1 MLKPV
6 TAALLATLCLALPAR
21 AEPNIPVRASFVP
34 AAPALAAW
42 VAQDRGFFA
51 QQGLNV
57 SLTPVQNVSLV
68 PGLLGNQIDIGMV
81 TTVDLIKAADGGL
94 NIAAIAGN
102 HMEVAGSTTNV
113 LVARKDS
120 GIRSIHDLA
129 GRIVGTPSVGA
140 ILHVALLHWMVKEG
154 MNPNSIQ
161 AVEIPFPLMA
171 DQMAA
176 GRIDVAVSAQPFAAR
191 MLAAGNISLGNQ
203 LLQVAD
209 PVSATLWIA
218 DRTWAASHR
227 AAVAKWTAA
236 LNQSRDF
243 IAHDPAAAREILVK
257 WTKLPPQVVQN
268 LPMPDFETKLSAA
281 DIDVWIKV
289 LGELHQLQGHPQAT
303 QLIATAP

>member
-1 MLKPV
+1 MLRPI
-6 TAALLATLCLALPAR
+6 TAALLATLCLAATAR
-21 AEPNIPVRASFVP
+21 AEPNIAVRASFVP

-42 VAQDRGFFA
+42 VAQDRGFFT
-51 QQGLNV
+51 QQGLDV

-81 TTVDLIKAADGGL
+81 TTVDLIKAADGGI
-94 NIAAIAGN
+94 NIVAIAGN
-102 HMEVAGSTTNV
+102 HREVEGSTTNV

-120 GIRSIHDLA
+120 GIHGIRDIA
-129 GRIVGTPSVGA
+129 GKIVGTPSVGA
-140 ILHVALLHWMVKEG
+140 ILHVGLLHWMVKEG
-154 MNPNSIQ
+154 MDPNSIQ

-203 LLQVAD
+203 LLQVAN

-218 DRTWAASHR
+218 DRNWAGAHQ
-227 AAVAKWTAA
+227 AAVTKWTAA
-236 LNQSRDF
+236 LNQSREF
-243 IAHDPAAAREILVK
+243 IAHDHDAAREILVK
-257 WTKLPPQVVQN
+257 WTKLPPAVVQN
-268 LPMPDFETKLSAA
+268 LPMPAFETKLSAA

-289 LGELHQLQGHPQAT
+289 LGELHQLQGHPEAT
-303 QLIATAP
+303 KLIATAP

>member
-1 MLKPV
+1 MLKPIA
-6 TAALLATLCLALPAR
+6 AALLATLCIALPAR
-21 AEPNIPVRASFVP
+21 AETIAVRASFVP

-51 QQGLNV
+51 AQGLDV

-68 PGLLGNQIDIGMV
+68 PGLLGKQIDIGMV
-81 TTVDLIKAADGGL
+81 TTVDLIKAADGG
-94 NIAAIAGN
+94 IGIVAVAGN
-102 HMEVAGSTTNV
+102 HNEVAGSTTNV
-113 LVARKDS
+113 LIARKDA
-120 GIRSIHDLA
+120 GIHSIRDIA
-129 GRIVGTPSVGA
+129 GKIVGTPSIGA

-154 MNPNSIQ
+154 MDPNAIQ

-171 DQMAA
+171 EQMAA

-218 DRTWAASHR
+218 DRGWAASHQ
-227 AAVAKWTAA
+227 AVVAKWTAA

-243 IAHDPAAAREILVK
+243 IAANPDAAREILVK
-257 WTKLPPQVVQN
+257 WTKLPPAVVQS
-268 LPMPDFETKLSAA
+268 LPMPAFETKLSAA

-289 LGELHQLQGHPQAT
+289 LGELHQLQGQPVAA
-303 QLIATAP
+303 QLIVTAP